1 VTDLFVA
8 TFAAAWGMLLE
19 ASPYIWLGA
28 LAAGILHAW
37 VPQAWIMGQLGGRGA
52 GSVWKAALLGIPIP
66 LCSCGVIPAVVGLRK
81 RGAGRGASVSFLIS
95 TPETDIDSI
104 ALTWAMLGPVW
115 AVIRPVAAILVAV
128 GTGLVANLLPDR
140 TEVVPESNTCSC
152 CNDGGTGGK
161 TPSRPVRAWRF
172 VFRELI
178 PDIGWWLLLG
188 LLLSGLI
195 VALLPPDFLA
205 TLPGGPIVQML
216 FALLIGIPLY
226 ICAAASTPLA
236 AALLMK
242 GMAPGAAL
250 VLLLTGPATNLA
262 SALVISRHLGK
273 AGTAVYLGGVA
284 VGSLVCGLLVQA
296 FAPAWEL
303 GEIQFHEEILPHWL
317 TVGLAVLLLL
327 VIVLPWIHKKWQSR
341 RRPPA
346 LRNSES
352 QHHQTPAHQ
361 GPAV

>member
-1 VTDLFVA
+1 MTDLFVA
-8 TFAAAWGMLLE
+8 TLSAAWAMLLE
-19 ASPYIWLGA
+19 ASPYLWLGL
-28 LAAGILHAW
+28 LAAGALHAW

-81 RGAGRGASVSFLIS
+81 RGAGRGASISFLIS

-104 ALTWAMLGPVW
+104 FLTWAMLGPIW
-115 AVIRPVAAILVAV
+115 AVIRPVAAMVVAV
-128 GTGLVANLLPDR
+128 GTGLVANLLPDHS
-140 TEVVPESNTCSC
+140 EPVASADTCSC
-152 CNDGGTGGK
+152 CAEDSEHK
-161 TPSRPVRAWRF
+161 QAKPSGLTRAYRF
-172 VFRELI
+172 VFRELV

-195 VALLPPDFLA
+195 VALLPPDILA
-205 TLPGGPIVQML
+205 TLPGGPIAQML
-216 FALLIGIPLY
+216 FALVIGIPLY

-250 VLLLTGPATNLA
+250 VLLLTGPATNIA

-273 AGTAVYLGGVA
+273 AGTAIYLGGVA
-284 VGSLVCGLLVQA
+284 LGSLLCGLLVQA
-296 FAPAWEL
+296 FAPAWKL
-303 GEIQFHEEILPHWL
+303 GDIQLHEEFLPHWL
-317 TVGLAVLLLL
+317 LQGLSILLVA
-327 VIVLPWIHKKWQSR
+327 VIVLPWLYKKWRSS

-346 LRNSES
+346 LRNPEILH
-352 QHHQTPAHQ
+352 QHSHAHQ
-361 GPAV
+361 G